1 MNKLIKDLGI
11 NEKFTKVRIPQ
22 QKEFNQ
28 VKHNIPLEENI
39 NLMADLLFLPTTKD
53 GYKYLFVIVD
63 LATNKF
69 DAIPIKNK
77 EAKTTK
83 EALVKVFETS
93 DYIDG
98 AKAIRTDEGTEF
110 KGVFSKYLY
119 DNDILHK
126 IALAERHTQLANV
139 ESLNKQLG
147 RLLNGYMNTKEKQ
160 TGKTFREWDE
170 ILPKV
175 IKDLNEI
182 REFKNK
188 MSHPFFNPDKK
199 PKFKIGDIVHEKLD
213 HPENALG
220 KKQPTSNFREGDFR
234 YSTVP
239 KQINKVIYMLD
250 SPFYRY
256 ILSGCSQA
264 SFSENQLIRSQNKV
278 PKYKVKAI
286 IGDKWVGNKRQYL
299 IWWQGYKKNESSWE
313 PKENLLKDGLKDE
326 IDEYENKE

>member
-110 KGVFSKYLY
+110 KGVFSKYLFGSQIVLKVFLQIGT
-119 DNDILHK
+119 N
-126 IALAERHTQLANV
+126 E
-139 ESLNKQLG
+139 G
-147 RLLNGYMNTKEKQ
+147 RPVAVA
-160 TGKTFREWDE
+160 TG
-170 ILPKV
+170 LV
-175 IKDLNEI
+175 
-182 REFKNK
+182 
-188 MSHPFFNPDKK
+188 
-199 PKFKIGDIVHEKLD
+199 
-213 HPENALG
+213 
-220 KKQPTSNFREGDFR
+220 
-234 YSTVP
+234 
-239 KQINKVIYMLD
+239 
-250 SPFYRY
+250 
-256 ILSGCSQA
+256 
-264 SFSENQLIRSQNKV
+264 
-278 PKYKVKAI
+278 
-286 IGDKWVGNKRQYL
+286 
-299 IWWQGYKKNESSWE
+299 
-313 PKENLLKDGLKDE
+313 
-326 IDEYENKE
+326 